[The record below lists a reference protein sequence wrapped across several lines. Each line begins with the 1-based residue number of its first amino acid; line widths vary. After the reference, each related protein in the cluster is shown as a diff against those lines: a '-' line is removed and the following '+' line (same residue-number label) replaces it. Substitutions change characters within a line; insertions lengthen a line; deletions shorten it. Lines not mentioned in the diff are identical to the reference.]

1 MGNVEVAYAK
11 PEKQW
16 IIEIPFKTGMTIVEA
31 IHQSNILT
39 LCPEIDLTINKAGIF
54 GEILSLDTP
63 LYENARVEIYRPL
76 KKDPMAQRFERVKK
90 ERKRK
95 S

>member
-1 MGNVEVAYAK
+1 MANVEVVYAK

-16 IIEIPFKTGMTIVEA
+16 IINLTIHLPASILDA
-31 IHQSNILT
+31 IHQSTILEH
-39 LCPEIDLTINKAGIF
+39 CSEIDLDKNKVGIF
-54 GEILSLDTP
+54 GEILALDTP
-63 LYENARVEIYRPL
+63 LKENDRVEIYRPL
-76 KKDPMAQRFERVKK
+76 KIDPMTQRFARVKQ